1 MNISNS
7 LSNSIKGNS
16 TDTIIALVGNPNVG
30 KSTLMNKLV
39 GEKLSI
45 ITPKA
50 QTTRHRIFGIIN
62 GDNFQIVVS
71 DTPGI
76 INPHYSLH
84 KSMMR
89 FVDTA
94 LHDADIVLY
103 VTDIYDN
110 PDKNPLYVER
120 VALSDNPVLAIINKM
135 DLSNQNEIEQLVDD
149 WSKRL
154 PKAQILPVS
163 ALRKVNVNLV
173 LNFIL
178 RNLPS
183 SQPYFPKDELTDKTM
198 RFIVSEI
205 VREKIFL
212 FYKKEIPYSVEVVVE
227 SYKEGKSRIDI
238 EAIIYT
244 ERETQ
249 KQILIGHKG
258 SMIKKVGIDA
268 RKDIEAFV
276 EKHVNLRLYIKV
288 EPDWRNNELKL
299 KRYGYIN

>member
-1 MNISNS
+1 MEQH
-7 LSNSIKGNS
+7 KAGFV
-16 TDTIIALVGNPNVG
+16 TIMGNPNVG

-62 GDNFQIVVS
+62 GDDFQIVVS

-84 KSMMR
+84 KSMMN

-94 LHDADIVLY
+94 LQDADIVLY
-103 VTDIYDN
+103 VTDIQDN
-110 PDKNPLYVER
+110 PDKNPLYIER
-120 VALSDNPVLAIINKM
+120 VAASDTPTLVIVNKM
-135 DLSNQNEIEQLVDD
+135 DLSNQSQIETLVDE
-149 WSKRL
+149 WKQRL

-163 ALRKVNVNLV
+163 ALQKVNIDLV
-173 LNFIL
+173 LSFVL
-178 RNLPS
+178 KNLPLS
-183 SQPYFPKDELTDKTM
+183 PPYFAKDELTDKTM

-205 VREKIFL
+205 IREKIFL
-212 FYKKEIPYSVEVVVE
+212 LYKKEIPYSVEVVVE
-227 SYKEGKSRIDI
+227 SYKETESSAEI

-249 KQILIGHKG
+249 KRILIGHQA
-258 SMIKKVGIDA
+258 SMIKRVGIDS
-268 RKDIEAFV
+268 RKDIEAFI
-276 EKHVNLRLYIKV
+276 EKHIYLKLHVKV
-288 EPDWRNNELKL
+288 DPDWRNSDLKL
-299 KRYGYIN
+299 KQYGYIQ